1 MDTRLGVRGLQ
12 FLLSAIEGF
21 FGLLALVMGLAA
33 VSVVPVVNL
42 VSLGY
47 LLHVGGAVARTGRLR
62 DGLAGIRPAARL
74 GGIVLAVWLLLWPAR
89 ILATMRDAARIV
101 DPDGARG
108 WNAALGIVAGL
119 TCLHIVWALLRGGRL
134 RHFLWPAP
142 LRFVRW
148 LRSPGKFAEARDG
161 LWEFCAGLRLPYL
174 FWLGARGFVG
184 TVLWLLLP
192 VGLMM
197 ASAEAEPGGGSFL
210 LAFAGCVLLA
220 PVLLLLPFLQ
230 TLLAREDRFGAIFA
244 VGSVRRLGARAPFL
258 FWLALSATLTLA
270 VPLFLLKIE
279 LTPREITWLPSLLFV
294 ATGFP
299 ARLLTG
305 WAMGRAGCR
314 EAPRHFMV
322 RWFYKACALP
332 VALAYGLILFLTQY
346 LSWNG
351 SLSLLEQHAFLVPT
365 PF

>member
-1 MDTRLGVRGLQ
+1 MVTRLVARGLH
-12 FLLSAIEGF
+12 FV
-21 FGLLALVMGLAA
+21 FGLLSLGVGLAA

-47 LLHVGGAVARTGRLR
+47 LLHVSGAVARSGRLR
-62 DGLAGIRPAARL
+62 DGFAGIAPAARL
-74 GGIVLAVWLLLWPAR
+74 GGIVLSVWLLLWPAR
-89 ILATMRDAARIV
+89 LLASMRDAARIV
-101 DPDGARG
+101 DPGGARG
-108 WNAALGIVAGL
+108 WGVALGIVTGL
-119 TCLHIVWALLRGGRL
+119 TCLHVVWALLRGGKL

-142 LRFVRW
+142 VRFVRW
-148 LRSPGKFAEARDG
+148 LRTPGKFAAARDG

-197 ASAEAEPGGGSFL
+197 ASAQAEAGAGVL
-210 LAFAGCVLLA
+210 LAFLGCVLLA
-220 PVLLLLPFLQ
+220 PVLMLLPFLQ
-230 TLLAREDRFGAIFA
+230 ALLAREDRFGAIFA
-244 VGSVRRLGARAPFL
+244 VGSVRRLGARTPFL
-258 FWLALSATLTLA
+258 FWLALAITLTLA

-294 ATGFP
+294 ASGLP

-305 WAMGRAGCR
+305 WAMGRAERR
-314 EAPRHFMV
+314 EAPRHFLA
-322 RWFYKACALP
+322 RWFFKACALP
-332 VALAYGLILFLTQY
+332 VALAYGLILFVTQY

-351 SLSLLEQHAFLVPT
+351 SLSLLEQHAFLLPT